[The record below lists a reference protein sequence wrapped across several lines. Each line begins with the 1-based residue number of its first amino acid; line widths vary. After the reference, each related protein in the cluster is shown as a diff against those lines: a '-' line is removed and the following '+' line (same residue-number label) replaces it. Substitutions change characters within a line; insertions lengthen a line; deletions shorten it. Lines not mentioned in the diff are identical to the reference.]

1 LGEIPDVAPAYR
13 PASLGDIPDR
23 KGERIYSNLTSFV
36 RLVWKKA
43 RAWADFSH
51 WNTIFHQWQTKLL
64 IWFKERSGYVPVALF
79 RKYAAFSIVVSSAM
93 LVSATNYG
101 QEAGRL
107 DRLLTSLGIDLPR
120 ESRLIPRRAAQ
131 ESKQHNLSLV
141 SLAAP
146 PLAVDVAAKS
156 ETNVLDE
163 AYLSPENQMFLA
175 SAIGANSTRDPE
187 EEGGV
192 KIYTVAAGDTV
203 SGIASAN
210 GVTVNTILWA
220 NDLDNVDAIKP
231 GDQIFI
237 LPVAGF
243 NYLVKQGDTI
253 DTIATKYKA
262 DRSRIIAYNGL
273 PANGELTAGEEIV
286 IPDGVKEAALTAPTS
301 TGLARREYATQ
312 SGVGAATDITPNFSR
327 PKEGKIGQG
336 HRFPYGYCTWFVA
349 QKRYVPWGGNAGTW
363 LFNARAYGYK
373 TGKNP
378 VVGSIVVTTENR
390 YYGHV
395 AVVEKVSGE
404 TITVSEMNYTGWAK
418 KSVRQLSRSS
428 RVIKGYIY

>member
-1 LGEIPDVAPAYR
+1 MLT
-13 PASLGDIPDR
+13 DIPNR
-23 KGERIYSNLTSFV
+23 KVESIFLKLTSSAKK
-36 RLVWKKA
+36 VWFKA
-43 RAWADFSH
+43 RGRIDFPR
-51 WNTIFHQWQTKLL
+51 WNTLFHQSQTRFL
-64 IWFKERSGYVPVALF
+64 IWFKEGSGYVPVTLF
-79 RKYAAFSIVVSSAM
+79 RRYSAFSLVVSSA
-93 LVSATNYG
+93 LIVSITNYG
-101 QEAGRL
+101 QEVGGLERL
-107 DRLLTSLGIDLPR
+107 SASLGIDLPSNTR
-120 ESRLIPRRAAQ
+120 IIPRRVAQ
-131 ESKQHNLSLV
+131 ESKQRNLSLV

-146 PLAVDVAAKS
+146 PLGADTSAKA
-156 ETNVLDE
+156 ETNVLEE
-163 AYLSPENQMFLA
+163 AYLSPENQMFLS
-175 SAIGANSTRDPE
+175 SAMGSNSARDPE

-192 KIYTVAAGDTV
+192 QIYTVKPGDTV
-203 SGIASAN
+203 SGIATAN
-210 GVTVNTILWA
+210 DVTVNTILWA
-220 NDLDNVDAIKP
+220 NDLDNVDSIKP

-243 NYLVKQGDTI
+243 NYVVKSGDTL
-253 DTIATKYKA
+253 DTITSKYKA
-262 DRSRIIAYNGL
+262 DRSRIISYNGL
-273 PANGELTAGEEIV
+273 PANGELSIGEEIV
-286 IPDGVKEAALTAPTS
+286 IPDGVKEEAPPVPTT

-312 SGVGAATDITPNFSR
+312 SGAGVATDITPSFSR

-363 LFNARAYGYK
+363 LYNARAYGYK

-378 VVGSIVVTTENR
+378 TVGSIVVTTENR

-395 AVVEKVSGE
+395 ALVEKVNGD

>member
-1 LGEIPDVAPAYR
+1 M
-13 PASLGDIPDR
+13 
-23 KGERIYSNLTSFV
+23 
-36 RLVWKKA
+36 
-43 RAWADFSH
+43 ADFSH
-51 WNTIFHQWQTKLL
+51 WNTTFHQWQTKLL
-64 IWFKERSGYVPVALF
+64 IWIKERSGYVPVALF
-79 RKYAAFSIVVSSAM
+79 RKYAAFSIVVTSAVF
-93 LVSATNYG
+93 VSAINYG

-120 ESRLIPRRAAQ
+120 ASRLIPRRAAQ
-131 ESKQHNLSLV
+131 ESKQYNLSLV

-146 PLAVDVAAKS
+146 PLAVDVVAKS

-163 AYLSPENQMFLA
+163 AFLSPENQMFLA

-192 KIYTVAAGDTV
+192 KIYTVSAGDTV

-273 PANGELTAGEEIV
+273 PANGELTDGEQIV
-286 IPDGVKEAALTAPTS
+286 IPDGIKEAAPIAPAS

-312 SGVGAATDITPNFSR
+312 SGVGVATDITPNFSR
-327 PKEGKIGQG
+327 PKEGKVGQG

-349 QKRYVPWGGNAGTW
+349 QKRFVPWGGNAGTW

-378 VVGSIVVTTENR
+378 TVGSIVVTTENR

-395 AVVEKVSGE
+395 AVVEKVTGE

-418 KSVRQLSRSS
+418 KSVRQIARSS

>member
-1 LGEIPDVAPAYR
+1 MWLGEIPN
-13 PASLGDIPDR
+13 R
-23 KGERIYSNLTSFV
+23 KGEHIPSNWTSFT
-36 RLVWKKA
+36 RQTWKKI
-43 RAWADFSH
+43 RGWADFSY
-51 WNTIFHQWQTKLL
+51 WNTMFHQWQTKFLL
-64 IWFKERSGYVPVALF
+64 WFKERSGYVPVILF
-79 RKYAAFSIVVSSAM
+79 RKYAAFVLVVSSAAI
-93 LVSATNYG
+93 VSVTNYA
-101 QEAGRL
+101 QEVGKL
-107 DRLLTSLGIDLPR
+107 DRLLISLGVHVAG
-120 ESRLIPRRAAQ
+120 EQRLVLRRAAQ
-131 ESKQHNLSLV
+131 VSNQQNLSLV
-141 SLAAP
+141 
-146 PLAVDVAAKS
+146 PLATPTLTVDTSDQS
-156 ETNVLDE
+156 ETTVLDE
-163 AYLSPENQMFLA
+163 TYLSPENQMFLA

-192 KIYTVAAGDTV
+192 KIYTVATGDTV
-203 SGIASAN
+203 SGIAAAY

-243 NYLVKQGDTI
+243 NYLVKTGDTI
-253 DTIATKYKA
+253 ETVAAKYKA
-262 DRSRIIAYNGL
+262 EPSRIIAYNGL
-273 PANGELTAGEEIV
+273 PANGELTAGEEII
-286 IPDGVKEAALTAPTS
+286 IPDGVKETVPNVPTS

-327 PKEGKIGQG
+327 PREGKIGQG

-363 LFNARAYGYK
+363 LFNARAFGYK
-373 TGKNP
+373 TGKSP
-378 VVGSIVVTTENR
+378 TVGSIVVTTENR

-395 AVVEKVSGE
+395 AVVEKVSSD

-418 KSVRQLSRSS
+418 KSVRQLSRTS

>member
-1 LGEIPDVAPAYR
+1 M
-13 PASLGDIPDR
+13 
-23 KGERIYSNLTSFV
+23 
-36 RLVWKKA
+36 
-43 RAWADFSH
+43 
-51 WNTIFHQWQTKLL
+51 FHQWQTKFL
-64 IWFKERSGYVPVALF
+64 IWFKERSGYVPVILF
-79 RKYAAFSIVVSSAM
+79 RKYAAFVLVASSAAI
-93 LVSATNYG
+93 VSVTNYA
-101 QEAGRL
+101 QEVGKL
-107 DRLLTSLGIDLPR
+107 DRLLISLGVNVAD
-120 ESRLIPRRAAQ
+120 EQRLVPRRAAQ
-131 ESKQHNLSLV
+131 VSNQQNLSLV
-141 SLAAP
+141 
-146 PLAVDVAAKS
+146 PLATPTLMVDTSDQS
-156 ETNVLDE
+156 ETTVLDE
-163 AYLSPENQMFLA
+163 TYLSPENQMFLA

-192 KIYTVAAGDTV
+192 KIYTVATGDTV
-203 SGIASAN
+203 SGIAAAY

-243 NYLVKQGDTI
+243 NYLVKTGDTI
-253 DTIATKYKA
+253 ETVAAKYKA
-262 DRSRIIAYNGL
+262 EPSRIIAYNGL
-273 PANGELTAGEEIV
+273 PANGELTAGEEII
-286 IPDGVKEAALTAPTS
+286 IPDGVKETAPNVPTS

-327 PKEGKIGQG
+327 PKEGKVGQG

-363 LFNARAYGYK
+363 LFNARAFGYK

-378 VVGSIVVTTENR
+378 TVGSIVVTTENR

-395 AVVEKVSGE
+395 AVVEKVSSE

>member
-1 LGEIPDVAPAYR
+1 MPPRTVLSAALGGVPN
-13 PASLGDIPDR
+13 R
-23 KGERIYSNLTSFV
+23 KGERIFSNLTSTA
-36 RLVWKKA
+36 RRGWRKA
-43 RAWADFSH
+43 RELADFSR
-51 WNTIFHQWQTKLL
+51 WNTVFHQEQTRFL
-64 IWFKERSGYVPVALF
+64 IWFKEGSGYVPVTLF
-79 RKYAAFSIVVSSAM
+79 RKYSAFSLVVSSAL
-93 LVSATNYG
+93 LVSVTNYS
-101 QEAGRL
+101 QEAGGL
-107 DRLLTSLGIDLPR
+107 DRLSTALGIDLPS
-120 ESRLIPRRAAQ
+120 ENRLVPRRAAQ
-131 ESKQHNLSLV
+131 ESKKKNLSLV
-141 SLAAP
+141 SLATP
-146 PLAVDVAAKS
+146 PLTADMSAKT

-175 SAIGANSTRDPE
+175 SAMGSNSARDPE

-192 KIYTVAAGDTV
+192 KIYTVQSGDTV
-203 SGIASAN
+203 SGIAAAN

-243 NYLVKQGDTI
+243 NYKVQSGDTI
-253 DTIATKYKA
+253 DSLATKYKA

-273 PANGELTAGEEIV
+273 PANGELPVGEEIV
-286 IPDGVKEAALTAPTS
+286 IPDGVKESAPAAPAS

-312 SGVGAATDITPNFSR
+312 TGVGAATDITPSFSR

-373 TGKNP
+373 TGKTP
-378 VVGSIVVTTENR
+378 TVGSIVVTTENR

-395 AVVEKVSGE
+395 AYVEKVTSD

-428 RVIKGYIY
+428 RVIKGYVY

>member
-1 LGEIPDVAPAYR
+1 
-13 PASLGDIPDR
+13 
-23 KGERIYSNLTSFV
+23 
-36 RLVWKKA
+36 
-43 RAWADFSH
+43 
-51 WNTIFHQWQTKLL
+51 
-64 IWFKERSGYVPVALF
+64 
-79 RKYAAFSIVVSSAM
+79 M

-237 LPVAGF
+237 LPVVGF

-273 PANGELTAGEEIV
+273 PANGELTSGEEIV
-286 IPDGVKEAALTAPTS
+286 IPDGVKEATLTAPTS

-378 VVGSIVVTTENR
+378 TVGSIVVTTENR

-395 AVVEKVSGE
+395 AVVEKVSGD

>member
-1 LGEIPDVAPAYR
+1 MV
-13 PASLGDIPDR
+13 
-23 KGERIYSNLTSFV
+23 
-36 RLVWKKA
+36 
-43 RAWADFSH
+43 
-51 WNTIFHQWQTKLL
+51 
-64 IWFKERSGYVPVALF
+64 LF
-79 RKYAAFSIVVSSAM
+79 RKYAAFSLVVVSAV

-101 QEAGRL
+101 QEAGSL
-107 DRLLTSLGIDLPR
+107 DRLSAALGIDLPGENR
-120 ESRLIPRRAAQ
+120 FVPRRAAQ

-141 SLAAP
+141 SLETP
-146 PLAVDVAAKS
+146 PLAVDMSAII

-163 AYLSPENQMFLA
+163 AYLTPEHQMFFA
-175 SAIGANSTRDPE
+175 SAMGANSTQDPE

-243 NYLVKQGDTI
+243 NYQVKPGDTI
-253 DTIATKYKA
+253 DSIAAKYKA

-273 PANGELTAGEEIV
+273 PANGELVSGEDIV
-286 IPDGVKEAALTAPTS
+286 IPDGVKESAPTTPAS

-327 PKEGKIGQG
+327 PSEGKVGQG

-378 VVGSIVVTTENR
+378 TVGSIVVTTENR

-395 AVVEKVSGE
+395 ALVEKVSGD

-418 KSVRQLSRSS
+418 KSLRQLSRSS